1 MDHIVMCNQI
11 WDLWIYPLYTFEI
24 YGSMLYNDDGF
35 PVNIKYN
42 DHLEFYTNIAHLFHI
57 FKIMDGWTYHQ
68 YYVLLNVLI

>member
-1 MDHIVMCNQI
+1 
-11 WDLWIYPLYTFEI
+11 
-24 YGSMLYNDDGF
+24 MLYNDDGF

-42 DHLEFYTNIAHLFHI
+42 DHLEFYTNIVHLFHI